1 MRKFG
6 MSGSSM
12 KEERSGRAEE
22 VRFLTTLMKCDYM
35 LPKIVFTRNH
45 GIRVLDSH
53 AVLTEVN
60 TGKVYYTWLNCFMRH
75 V

>member
-35 LPKIVFTRNH
+35 LPKIVLTRRASACRSLWA
-45 GIRVLDSH
+45 GILKH
-53 AVLTEVN
+53 
-60 TGKVYYTWLNCFMRH
+60 
-75 V
+75 